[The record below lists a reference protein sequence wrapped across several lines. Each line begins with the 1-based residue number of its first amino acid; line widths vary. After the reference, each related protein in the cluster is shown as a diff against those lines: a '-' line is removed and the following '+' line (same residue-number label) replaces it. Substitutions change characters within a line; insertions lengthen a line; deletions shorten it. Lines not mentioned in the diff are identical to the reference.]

1 MEQLVL
7 NWDGPFKLDQ
17 RIPVHL
23 VGAIG
28 LYLCECDSKI
38 VYVGKAETQGAF
50 KRLKDHFRGIMDS
63 TGKCVLKHTRTKNK
77 SEINIWV
84 GWIEEGESR
93 ELINDAEKLVI
104 YKLNAR
110 GRVPCNRTYSDK
122 YRGRSLHLRNRGK
135 YPKDLPEEL
144 QYI

>member
-7 NWDGPFKLDQ
+7 NWNGPFKLDQ

-63 TGKCVLKHTRTKNK
+63 TGKCVLTHTKNKSK

-84 GWIEEGESR
+84 GWIEEGEPR
-93 ELINDAEKLVI
+93 ELINDAEELVV
-104 YKLNAR
+104 YRLQP
-110 GRVPCNRTYSDK
+110 PCNRTYLDK
-122 YRGRSLHLRNRGK
+122 YGGSPLHIKNRGNH
-135 YPKDLPEEL
+135 PKDLPEEMR
-144 QYI
+144 YP